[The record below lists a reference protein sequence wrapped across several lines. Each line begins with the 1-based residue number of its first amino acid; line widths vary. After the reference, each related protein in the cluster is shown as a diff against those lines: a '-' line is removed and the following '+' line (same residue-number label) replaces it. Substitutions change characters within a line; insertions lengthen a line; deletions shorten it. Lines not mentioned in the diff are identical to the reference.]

1 MNGSYSPEPSDTARK
16 VLFAAAAVVLVVGV
30 GLCYWL
36 EGRGTLSGDYFYVGV
51 AMTVVLTSRLAWGG
65 VRGYL

>member
-16 VLFAAAAVVLVVGV
+16 VLFGAAAAVLVVGG
-30 GLCYWL
+30 GLSFFL
-36 EGRGTLSGDYFYVGV
+36 ESRGILSKDYFFV
-51 AMTVVLTSRLAWGG
+51 AMIMTVVLTSRLAFGG

>member
-16 VLFAAAAVVLVVGV
+16 VLFGAAAAVLVVGG
-30 GLCYWL
+30 GLCFFL
-36 EGRGTLSGDYFYVGV
+36 ESRGVLSKDFFYVGMTV
-51 AMTVVLTSRLAWGG
+51 TVVLTSRLAFGG